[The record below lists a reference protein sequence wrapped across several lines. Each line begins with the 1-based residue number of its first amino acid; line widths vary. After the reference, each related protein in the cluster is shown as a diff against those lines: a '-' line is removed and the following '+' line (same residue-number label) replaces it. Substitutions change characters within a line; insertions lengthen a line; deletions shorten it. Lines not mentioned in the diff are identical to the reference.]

1 MEKKSSQSDL
11 QIVPNDP
18 WKGQRYWWREVF
30 CRYTLAHSHT
40 PTGCQLRLWHR
51 RNKRLVG
58 GRRFRQNDDTQ
69 QRKCHSWYPE
79 LFLDYKPNI
88 YLSKT
93 LWMLDNNPVT
103 LSGTGCHCFNKK
115 EIRKYFYGKLIH
127 LSFGKIKYK
136 GLDAHRT
143 LINQNNKT

>member
-1 MEKKSSQSDL
+1 MWAPVWLKKI
-11 QIVPNDP
+11 QID
-18 WKGQRYWWREVF
+18 WRPYGKF
-30 CRYTLAHSHT
+30 IHLTNISYCIQPIPCQNNIRTYRLSTKTLAHKEWKTS
-40 PTGCQLRLWHR
+40 WS
-51 RNKRLVG
+51 
-58 GRRFRQNDDTQ
+58 RRFRQNDDTQ

-115 EIRKYFYGKLIH
+115 EIKKHFYGKFICLR
-127 LSFGKIKYK
+127 FWEIKYEVLNA
-136 GLDAHRT
+136 G
-143 LINQNNKT
+143 